1 MARED
6 YVSTESTLAAAEQ
19 AATHGRYAEAE
30 AHYRQLL
37 TQTHVVD
44 YEYEE
49 WLRKL
54 AELYQRLGRR
64 REAGIAYLYLHYFDL
79 AREVLPPEARL
90 ERARCHALEK
100 RWVDAAKEFLAAE
113 RPVQAAVAYEEAK
126 DYGRAR
132 EIWAGLVRDGRLR
145 NRNYEKAL
153 VHFDLGLAAQR
164 AVAAGSAAGA
174 PSGAPPGAQ
183 DAPDATRH
191 LIEAQRLLEQVAD
204 DFETRGERE
213 RAFDCYQIL
222 LKLGR
227 DSGSF
232 ENLSEGYLNCIRVL
246 KEDGLKF
253 YVLQYYEDFVKLAL
267 EREELHAAAT
277 LFREAAD
284 YALRTGLPY
293 HRHYLKRAADTWQ
306 RAAEKGLATQAPIDL
321 VENAFLAS
329 VDCSS
334 AVGDF
339 VRVRE
344 TYERL
349 GQLDLGDK
357 KKKRY
362 GVISAKFGEAPSD
375 TREAPEFPEYL
386 RQPHAY
392 ADIWF
397 VDLVEWEMDGDAEQ
411 VAAAILGDLRYP
423 DGFRRRA
430 LNVVLTFADARQ
442 RKAEREPA
450 TLARVAEALGELQS
464 YAALRPLEQLYDH
477 EDARVRRAAVRALR
491 YLHFKRSFGLI
502 ARGLADADQA
512 VREAASEALR
522 SLHFPHAFHP
532 LARIYREH
540 PDEKVK
546 AVALESIGKIGSIE
560 AGELLLGVLRHETGT
575 LRDVAKK
582 ALATFDNADVIPILR
597 QYAEVESNADV
608 RKALED
614 LLARARRR

>member
-1 MARED
+1 MARDE
-6 YVSTESTLAAAEQ
+6 YVSTEATLAAAEQ
-19 AATHGRYAEAE
+19 AATHGRYLEAE

-79 AREVLPPEARL
+79 ARDILPPDARL
-90 ERARCHALEK
+90 ERARVCALEK
-100 RWVDAAKEFLAAE
+100 RWMDAAREFLDAE

-126 DYGRAR
+126 DFGRAR
-132 EIWAGLVRDGRLR
+132 EIWAQLVKDARLR
-145 NRNYEKAL
+145 QRPYEKAL
-153 VHFDLGLAAQR
+153 VHFNLGLASGR
-164 AVAAGSAAGA
+164 AASQSVTPA
-174 PSGAPPGAQ
+174 PGAEPP
-183 DAPDATRH
+183 PDANRH
-191 LIEAQRLLEQVAD
+191 LIESQRLLEQVAD

-222 LKLGR
+222 LKLGK

-253 YVLQYYEDFVKLAL
+253 YVLQYYEDFIKLAL

-277 LFREAAD
+277 LYREAAD

-293 HRHYLKRAADTWQ
+293 HRHYLRRSAETWWK
-306 RAAEKGLATQAPIDL
+306 AAERGIATKAPVDL
-321 VENAFLAS
+321 VENAYLAS
-329 VDCSS
+329 VEAYSS
-334 AVGDF
+334 IGDF
-339 VRVRE
+339 LRVRE
-344 TYERL
+344 TYDRL
-349 GQLDLGDK
+349 GALELGER

-362 GVISAKFGEAPSD
+362 AQISVKFAEAPTD
-375 TREAPEFPEYL
+375 VREAPEFPEYL

-411 VAAAILGDLRYP
+411 VAAAIVGDLRYP

-430 LNVVLTFADARQ
+430 LNVVLAYADARH
-442 RKAEREPA
+442 KNTLGDPT
-450 TLARVAEALGELQS
+450 TLARVCEALGELQS
-464 YAALRPLEQLYDH
+464 YAALRPLEKLYEHD
-477 EDARVRRAAVRALR
+477 EAKVRRAAVRALR

-502 ARGLADADQA
+502 QKGLVDADQG
-512 VREAASEALR
+512 VRDAASEAIR

-532 LARIYREH
+532 LARVYREH
-540 PDEKVK
+540 PEERVK

-560 AGELLLGVLRHETGT
+560 AGELLLGVLRHETGA
-575 LRDVAKK
+575 LRDVARK

-597 QYAEVESNADV
+597 QNAEVESNPEV

-614 LLARARRR
+614 LLQRARRR